1 MYLATPLA
9 FAFAASLVTSATP
22 FFPSADKA
30 TVSPEYTRPSIQEQ
44 LALVKNKP
52 GLANIIAS
60 DQDDATGDL
69 PYNFTLAA
77 TAQGR
82 QRDPSL
88 CRKLHQEGI
97 LGDAVEF
104 SLREAKLIYD
114 NYEVAFGFDSVK
126 PLRSSLE
133 RPGNGWGFYA
143 AEGILS
149 LIDYGYIGCDTYAK
163 KRPISYNREYFERY

>member
-1 MYLATPLA
+1 MCTYYHGCGKHYPDPYTYHTSKNFFNIKKVPNQISNRKMYLATPLA
-9 FAFAASLVTSATP
+9 FALAASLVTSATS

-60 DQDDATGDL
+60 DQDDATGGL

-88 CRKLHQEGI
+88 CRKKIHQEGI
-97 LGDAVEF
+97 LSATP
-104 SLREAKLIYD
+104 S
-114 NYEVAFGFDSVK
+114 NSPSVK
-126 PLRSSLE
+126 QNSSTITTRSHL
-133 RPGNGWGFYA
+133 A
-143 AEGILS
+143 LMV
-149 LIDYGYIGCDTYAK
+149 
-163 KRPISYNREYFERY
+163 

>member
-9 FAFAASLVTSATP
+9 FALAASLVTSATP
-22 FFPSADKA
+22 FFSSADD
-30 TVSPEYTRPSIQEQ
+30 SPEYTRPSIQEQ

-77 TAQGR
+77 AAQGR

-133 RPGNGWGFYA
+133 MGG
-143 AEGILS
+143 
-149 LIDYGYIGCDTYAK
+149 DYMLLRGYCH
-163 KRPISYNREYFERY
+163 